1 MALPSSGQLTFAALQ
16 TEFGGSNPISMS
28 EYYRGAL
35 TTTNNTD
42 VPTSGLIRL
51 GDFYD
56 AVKLIFVTISSDI
69 KEANIADLA
78 TAAGWDGNGPVNVT
92 INSGVYCWSDDT
104 SAGGLIV
111 PASMTAAVRIFNSGY
126 IIGRGGNGGA
136 GVGQAGFSGGPGVQL
151 FNSTTS
157 ITNNSGAFIA
167 GGGGGGGG
175 GLSSSDG
182 SSGGGGGAGGGIG
195 GSSNGGGGGGA
206 GGAVGAAGG
215 NSPGN
220 ENNTG
225 GVGGQ
230 CGGSGGGRNQNDGKD
245 SVSGGGGGGRVLL
258 GSGANARIPTGSGAD
273 NPGGYGGA
281 SGQGGGRNGYP
292 YANATGTIGDDG
304 PYQSA
309 GAGGGGWA
317 NAGGTSSGG
326 GSRGGGA
333 GGLSITGG
341 PQFVTNNGTLFGAVG

>member
-182 SSGGGGGAGGGIG
+182 SSGGGGG
-195 GSSNGGGGGGA
+195 
-206 GGAVGAAGG
+206 
-215 NSPGN
+215 
-220 ENNTG
+220 
-225 GVGGQ
+225 
-230 CGGSGGGRNQNDGKD
+230 
-245 SVSGGGGGGRVLL
+245 GRVLL